1 MTPLAPPP
9 SIWNM
14 PAGARLAAG
23 LSHATIMPDF
33 DFETYSEAGFV
44 WVPETNKWAGP
55 PNAAQGKKGLPIV
68 GAQVYAEHPTT
79 EVISLYYDL
88 KDGRGRQRWLP
99 GMPSPSALLAHVAA
113 GGLLAAWN
121 SGFEYRIWKYVC
133 TRRYGWPPLPLR
145 QLRCDAAKARAFALP
160 GALGNAGAVLALRYQ
175 KDPAGDKLIK
185 KFSMPQN
192 PTKAKP
198 LRRITVLDEPEEA
211 ERFYQYNER
220 DIVTEAEA
228 SSRTPDL
235 SETELEYWLMDQ
247 EINMRGVQM
256 DHVSIDHCLALV
268 AAAHAQYNAEL
279 FTLTGGTVG
288 KASELKELKGWLGAH
303 GVLLP
308 DMKKVTIAAALA
320 DDQATTELERKYWC
334 AVRDARAAD
343 DSIEEDDF
351 LFDPL
356 GPRIAPMSP
365 VARRALEIRALVGSA
380 AVKKLFAMSNM
391 LGESGRLYD
400 LYLFNGARTGRGT
413 GAGPQPTNLPKSG
426 PDVYLCV
433 YMTATGGA
441 IGYERMRAAGW
452 TDALLVQHGYAV
464 GCGRYFGAHRETCP
478 WCGGTKPAAVT
489 AREWSWRAA
498 EDALLVIA
506 TRDLYAVEHYFGDA
520 MATVSG
526 CLRGLFV
533 AAPGHDL
540 ICSDYSAIE
549 AVVLAMLA
557 GVAWRIEVFRTHGK
571 IYEASAAMM
580 SKLPM
585 QEVIDYKKQHG
596 VHHPLRDKGKR
607 AELACGYGGWV
618 GAWIAFGADKYMT
631 EEEMKDATLAWRA
644 ASPEIPEFWGGQWRR
659 VGRGWRRDL
668 YGLEGAFVSAVLSPG
683 VQFECRGFKF
693 LVRDDVLYL
702 TLLSGRH
709 MAYHRPR
716 LSPEDK
722 YGRESL
728 AISYEGWNTNP
739 KRGAPGWIRI
749 NTYGA
754 QICENI
760 VQATARDIQW
770 HGMLNL
776 QRAGYPIALHVYDE
790 DIAEVPEG
798 FGSIEE
804 FERIMAIMP
813 AWAADW
819 PIRAAGGWRGKR
831 YRKD

>member
-23 LSHATIMPDF
+23 LSHATVLPDF
-33 DFETYSEAGFV
+33 DFETYSEAGYV
-44 WVPETNKWAGP
+44 WVPSTNKWTGP

-88 KDGRGRQRWLP
+88 KDGRGRRRWLP
-99 GMPSPSALLAHVAA
+99 GMPAPHDLIAHVVA

-121 SGFEYRIWKYVC
+121 SGFEYRIWNYVC
-133 TRRYGWPPLPLR
+133 TRLYGWPCLPLR
-145 QLRCDAAKARAFALP
+145 QLRCDAAKARAFSLP
-160 GALGNAGAVLALRYQ
+160 GALGNAGAVLRLQYQ
-175 KDPAGDKLIK
+175 KDPAGDKLMK

-198 LRRITVLDEPEEA
+198 ARRITVLDEPEEA
-211 ERFYQYNER
+211 ERYYAYNER

-256 DHVSIDHCLALV
+256 DRTSIVHCLVLV
-268 AAAHAQYNAEL
+268 AAAHLQYNAEL
-279 FTLTGGTVG
+279 RTLTGGVVT
-288 KASELKELKGWLGAH
+288 KASEVTALKAWLGAH

-308 DMKKVTIAAALA
+308 DMKKATIAAALA
-320 DDQATTELERKYWC
+320 DDQATTELERKYWH

-343 DSIEEDDF
+343 DSIDEDDF
-351 LFDPL
+351 LFDPI
-356 GPRIAPMSP
+356 GPRIAPMP
-365 VARRALEIRALVGSA
+365 PAARRALEIRALVGSA
-380 AVKKLFAMSNM
+380 AVKKLFAMSNA
-391 LGESGRLYD
+391 LGAAGRLYD
-400 LYLFNGARTGRGT
+400 LYFYYGARTGRAT
-413 GAGPQPTNLPKSG
+413 GGGAQPTNLPKSG

-433 YMTATGGA
+433 HLTATGA
-441 IGYERMRAAGW
+441 AVGYERMRAGGW
-452 TDALLVQHGYAV
+452 TDALMVQHGYAI
-464 GCGRYFGAHRETCP
+464 GCGKHFGAHRQDCP
-478 WCGGTKPAAVT
+478 WCGTAVPAA
-489 AREWSWRAA
+489 AKPREWSWRAA
-498 EDALLVIA
+498 EDALLVVA
-506 TRDLYAVEHYFGDA
+506 TRDLYTVEHYFGDA

-549 AVVLAMLA
+549 AVVLAMVA

-571 IYEASAAMM
+571 IYEASAATMAR
-580 SKLPM
+580 LPID
-585 QEVIDYKKQHG
+585 EVIEYKKLHG
-596 VHHPLRDKGKR
+596 SHHPLRAKGKVF
-607 AELACGYGGWV
+607 ELSCGYGGWV
-618 GAWIAFGADKYMT
+618 GAMIAFGADKYMT
-631 EEEMKDATLAWRA
+631 EQEMKDGILAWRA

-659 VGRGWRRDL
+659 VGRGWRKEL
-668 YGLEGAFVSAVLSPG
+668 YGLEGAFVSATLSPG
-683 VQFECRGFKF
+683 AQFDCRGFKF

-739 KRGAPGWIRI
+739 KMGAPGWIRI
-749 NTYGA
+749 NTYGGRL
-754 QICENI
+754 CENI

-770 HGMLNL
+770 HGMVNL
-776 QRAGYPIALHVYDE
+776 QRAGYPIVLHVYDE
-790 DIAEVPEG
+790 DIAEAPEG

-804 FERIMAIMP
+804 FEGIMSTMP
-813 AWAADW
+813 AWAAGW